1 MSYHKI
7 NMLHI
12 LLIGPVISYIG
23 FRDKKT
29 DKIAYGVLLGLAL
42 CIPFIVRTPGFK
54 ANYRNGINWI
64 HYLVWPTLFLYVV
77 YKQSELQPYWF
88 EIMKYFGIFVSVLHA
103 YFIYKNY
110 SSSLINN

>member
-23 FRDKKT
+23 FQGKKT

-42 CIPFIVRTPGFK
+42 AIPFIVRTPDFK
-54 ANYRNGINWI
+54 TNYRNVINWV
-64 HYLVWPTLFLYVV
+64 HYLIWPALFLYVV
-77 YKQSELQPYWF
+77 YKQWELHSHWF
-88 EIMKYFGIFVSVLHA
+88 EIMKYFGVSVCIIHA

-110 SSSLINN
+110 SSSLI